1 MPPKR
6 LNESLVAVLG
16 ELASIKTDSPF
27 KSRAY
32 TRAQESILEIQT
44 DITDVKSLRGIPGI
58 GASIIQTLEEYVA
71 TGKIAK
77 LEEYKSTPI
86 HVFGEIYGVGPKKA
100 EELAKQG
107 FKSIADLRQKL
118 KNDPNILNAT
128 QKVGL
133 QYYEDILERIPR
145 KEIDEYH
152 YEFSKVLS
160 QRRNPEHERSGTM
173 RNPEHERSG
182 TMRNLAEPV
191 EPANYE
197 IVGSYRRGALSSGD
211 IDVIFTSADVAL
223 FDQFLDSLIHN
234 GVIKEVL
241 SRGKSKCLV
250 IACLPSH
257 KGRRQGFV
265 HRRVDFLYTTPA
277 EFPFAVLYF
286 TGSKGFNVVMR
297 NHALARGYSM
307 NEHGMTV
314 KATGQPVG
322 HYFSREADIFDF
334 LGLEYKL
341 PEERIDG
348 RSVVLK
354 AALTIEAP
362 KAPLV
367 KEPLTKEPLTKEP
380 LTKEPLTKE
389 PSPLTNVPTHLIKTP
404 LAPKA
409 PLVKEPSPKKL
420 KSLFSNS
427 PNSINIPTPELYK
440 ANSPKTKKNKA
451 KMNPAKTKKNMKA
464 VKSSPEA
471 LLKLFADTGIMVL
484 DSLSQD
490 QLSSMIIKANDDY
503 YNKSTPLITDTQYD
517 IIKEYIERKYP
528 ANVAIKEVGA
538 KVIKNKVTLPYEMAS
553 MDKIKADSDALGRW
567 TAKYAGP
574 YVVSAKMDGVSGL
587 YLCQEDN
594 QSIDGVSKPRLYT
607 RGDGKVGQDVSHL
620 VKTLSLP
627 CVPGVVVRGEFIMR
641 KDVFES
647 KYKAT
652 YATSRNLVAGIVNS
666 RTIDERMDDL
676 DFVAYELISP
686 VMKPSKQ
693 MAAMTSYGFRVVK
706 YSTHK
711 TLSNES
717 LSTILQDIRTNYD
730 YETDGIIVANDATY
744 PRKSG
749 NPEHAFAF
757 KMVIGDQMAEAKV
770 VDVIWDVSQDGY
782 LKPRIRIE
790 PVNIAG
796 VNIEYTTGFNG
807 KFIEENGIGVGAVV
821 RIIRSGDVIPYV
833 REVILRAEKAKM
845 PDVPYVWTSTHVD
858 IVVENVAE
866 DPAVKRKNV
875 VGFFMELDIKGLG
888 ESNMKKIMD
897 AGYDSVA
904 KILTLGRTEFEKVFG
919 KGKTGPALYEGIH
932 ERIRTASLAEL
943 MTASNM
949 FGRGIGRKSVDAL
962 LSAHPDFL
970 TSTIPKTAKLEIL
983 SNIGVKKNGEQFYDA
998 IVPFRRFLEEC
1009 GLAHKLTNVQPK
1021 VVEQVVD
1028 NSSPLFG
1035 KSVVM
1040 TKVRD
1045 ADIIEFLKRVGATLD
1060 DAMKTT
1066 TFVLIVK
1073 DKGDVS
1079 AKTKYAEAKGI
1090 PVMTVE
1096 EFKAEYIM

>member
-1 MPPKR
+1 MPTKR

-44 DITDVKSLRGIPGI
+44 DITDVKSLRGVPGI
-58 GASIIQTLEEYVA
+58 GTSIIQTLEEYVT

-86 HVFGEIYGVGPKKA
+86 HIFGEIYGVGPKKA
-100 EELAKQG
+100 EELAKHG
-107 FKSIADLRQKL
+107 FKSIAELRQRVKT
-118 KNDPNILNAT
+118 DPNILNAT

-152 YEFSKVLS
+152 YEFSKMLIS
-160 QRRNPEHERSGTM
+160 KT
-173 RNPEHERSG
+173 
-182 TMRNLAEPV
+182 EPSKT
-191 EPANYE
+191 EPNNAKYE
-197 IVGSYRRGALSSGD
+197 IVGSYRRGASSSGD
-211 IDVIFTSADVAL
+211 IDVIFTSADSTL
-223 FDQFLDSLIHN
+223 FDQFLDSLISA

-265 HRRVDFLYTTPA
+265 YRRVDFLYTTPA

-322 HYFSREADIFDF
+322 HYFAREADIFDF

-341 PEERIDG
+341 PEDRIDG

-354 AALTIEAP
+354 GAP
-362 KAPLV
+362 MLK
-367 KEPLTKEPLTKEP
+367 
-380 LTKEPLTKE
+380 
-389 PSPLTNVPTHLIKTP
+389 PSLSKTP
-404 LAPKA
+404 EKM
-409 PLVKEPSPKKL
+409 
-420 KSLFSNS
+420 KSFLSNS
-427 PNSINIPTPELYK
+427 PTSINNTETHK

-451 KMNPAKTKKNMKA
+451 KMNPAKTKKNVKA
-464 VKSSPEA
+464 VKSSPANSSPANSSPEA

-503 YNKSTPLITDTQYD
+503 YNKSVPLITDTQYD

-528 ANVAIKEVGA
+528 ANIAIKEVGA
-538 KVIKNKVTLPYEMAS
+538 KVVKNKVTLPYEMAS
-553 MDKIKADSDALGRW
+553 MDKIKADSDALGKW
-567 TAKYAGP
+567 TAKYRGP

-587 YLCQEDN
+587 YLCEGSGAQPDA
-594 QSIDGVSKPRLYT
+594 VVPHLYT

-620 VKTLSLP
+620 IRTLSLP

-693 MAAMTSYGFRVVK
+693 LATMASYGFRVVK

-711 TLSNES
+711 TLSNEG
-717 LSTILQDIRTNYD
+717 LSTILQDIRSNYD

-757 KMVIGDQMAEAKV
+757 KMVISDQMAEAKV

-845 PDVPYVWTSTHVD
+845 PDVPYVWTATHVD

-897 AGYDSVA
+897 AGHDSVA
-904 KILTLGRTEFEKVFG
+904 KILTLGRAEFEKVFG
-919 KGKTGPALYEGIH
+919 KGKSGPALYEGIH
-932 ERIRTASLAEL
+932 ARIESASLAEL

-962 LSAHPDFL
+962 LEAHPDFL
-970 TSTIPKTAKLEIL
+970 TSTAPKAVKLEIL

-1009 GLAHKLTNVQPK
+1009 GLTHKLADVRVK
-1021 VVEQVVD
+1021 AVEPVVD
-1028 NSSPLFG
+1028 SGSPLFG

-1045 ADIIEFLKRVGATLD
+1045 AEIIEFLKRVGATLD

-1096 EFKAEYIM
+1096 EFKETYL

>member
-1 MPPKR
+1 
-6 LNESLVAVLG
+6 
-16 ELASIKTDSPF
+16 
-27 KSRAY
+27 
-32 TRAQESILEIQT
+32 
-44 DITDVKSLRGIPGI
+44 
-58 GASIIQTLEEYVA
+58 
-71 TGKIAK
+71 
-77 LEEYKSTPI
+77 
-86 HVFGEIYGVGPKKA
+86 VGPKKA

-107 FKSIADLRQKL
+107 FKTIAELRQKL
-118 KNDPNILNAT
+118 KSDPKILNAV

-145 KEIDEYH
+145 KEIDEYQ

-160 QRRNPEHERSGTM
+160 RM
-173 RNPEHERSG
+173 RNPE
-182 TMRNLAEPV
+182 RNPEQNP
-191 EPANYE
+191 EQNPEYE
-197 IVGSYRRGALSSGD
+197 IVGSYRRGASSSGD
-211 IDVIFTSADVAL
+211 IDVIFTSADEAL
-223 FDQFLDSLIHN
+223 FNQFLDSLIQS

-297 NHALARGYSM
+297 NHALAKGYSM

-314 KATGQPVG
+314 KANGQPVG
-322 HYFSREADIFDF
+322 HYFAREADIFDF
-334 LGLEYKL
+334 LGLEYKI

-354 AALTIEAP
+354 AVLTIEAP
-362 KAPLV
+362 KAPFV
-367 KEPLTKEPLTKEP
+367 KEPL
-380 LTKEPLTKE
+380 
-389 PSPLTNVPTHLIKTP
+389 
-404 LAPKA
+404 
-409 PLVKEPSPKKL
+409 VKEASPKVQLSSAPSPSPKKL
-420 KSLFSNS
+420 KSFSSNS
-427 PNSINIPTPELYK
+427 PISNNIPKTELFK

-451 KMNPAKTKKNMKA
+451 KMNPAKTKKNTKA

-528 ANVAIKEVGA
+528 ANDAIKEVGA
-538 KVIKNKVTLPYEMAS
+538 KVVKNKVTLPYEMAS
-553 MDKIKADSDALGRW
+553 MDKIKADSGALPRW
-567 TAKYAGP
+567 TAKYTGP

-587 YLCQEDN
+587 YLCKD
-594 QSIDGVSKPRLYT
+594 SKPQLYT
-607 RGDGKVGQDVSHL
+607 RGDGHIGQDVTHL
-620 VKTLSLP
+620 LKTLSLP
-627 CVPGVVVRGEFIMR
+627 CVPDIVVRGEFIMR

-693 MAAMTSYGFRVVK
+693 MAAMASYGFRVVK

-711 TLSNES
+711 TLSNEG
-717 LSTILQDIRTNYD
+717 LSTILQEIRTNYD
-730 YETDGIIVANDATY
+730 YETDGIIVANDASY

-807 KFIEENGIGVGAVV
+807 KFIEENSIGVGAVV

-833 REVILRAEKAKM
+833 REVILRADKAKM
-845 PDVPYVWTSTHVD
+845 PDMPYIWTTTHVD
-858 IVVENVAE
+858 IMVENVAE
-866 DPAVKRKNV
+866 DPTVRRKNV

-888 ESNMKKIMD
+888 ESNMKKLWMRD
-897 AGYDSVA
+897 
-904 KILTLGRTEFEKVFG
+904 
-919 KGKTGPALYEGIH
+919 
-932 ERIRTASLAEL
+932 
-943 MTASNM
+943 
-949 FGRGIGRKSVDAL
+949 
-962 LSAHPDFL
+962 
-970 TSTIPKTAKLEIL
+970 TI
-983 SNIGVKKNGEQFYDA
+983 QWQRY
-998 IVPFRRFLEEC
+998 
-1009 GLAHKLTNVQPK
+1009 
-1021 VVEQVVD
+1021 
-1028 NSSPLFG
+1028 
-1035 KSVVM
+1035 
-1040 TKVRD
+1040 
-1045 ADIIEFLKRVGATLD
+1045 
-1060 DAMKTT
+1060 
-1066 TFVLIVK
+1066 
-1073 DKGDVS
+1073 
-1079 AKTKYAEAKGI
+1079 
-1090 PVMTVE
+1090 
-1096 EFKAEYIM
+1096 

>member
-1 MPPKR
+1 MPTKR

-44 DITDVKSLRGIPGI
+44 DITDVKSLRGVPGI

-86 HVFGEIYGVGPKKA
+86 HIFGEIYGVGPKKA

-107 FKSIADLRQKL
+107 FKSIAELRQRL
-118 KNDPNILNAT
+118 KTDPNILKAT

-152 YEFSKVLS
+152 YEFSKNMSITEPLS
-160 QRRNPEHERSGTM
+160 G
-173 RNPEHERSG
+173 
-182 TMRNLAEPV
+182 AEPLSR
-191 EPANYE
+191 AKYE
-197 IVGSYRRGALSSGD
+197 IVGSYRRGASSSGD
-211 IDVIFTSADVAL
+211 IDVIFTSADSAL
-223 FDQFLDSLIHN
+223 FDQFLDSLIGA

-265 HRRVDFLYTTPA
+265 YRRVDFLYTTPA

-322 HYFSREADIFDF
+322 HYFAKESDIFDF
-334 LGLEYKL
+334 LGIEYKL

-354 AALTIEAP
+354 EAP
-362 KAPLV
+362 MPKASLDKKAPLV
-367 KEPLTKEPLTKEP
+367 KESL
-380 LTKEPLTKE
+380 
-389 PSPLTNVPTHLIKTP
+389 SKTS
-404 LAPKA
+404 
-409 PLVKEPSPKKL
+409 VKEAPEAPEKMKYFL
-420 KSLFSNS
+420 SNS
-427 PNSINIPTPELYK
+427 PTSINITQTHK

-451 KMNPAKTKKNMKA
+451 KMNPAKTKKNVKA
-464 VKSSPEA
+464 ANSSPANLSPANSSPEA

-503 YNKSTPLITDTQYD
+503 YNKSVPLITDTQYD

-538 KVIKNKVTLPYEMAS
+538 KITKNKVTLPYEMAS
-553 MDKIKADSDALGRW
+553 MDKIKADSDALGKW
-567 TAKYAGP
+567 TAKYVGP

-587 YLCQEDN
+587 YLCKETRPN
-594 QSIDGVSKPRLYT
+594 EGVSQPNEESQSRLYT

-620 VKTLSLP
+620 VRTLSLP

-693 MAAMTSYGFRVVK
+693 MATMASYGFRVVK

-711 TLSNES
+711 TLSNEG
-717 LSTILQDIRTNYD
+717 LSTILQEIRSNYD

-757 KMVIGDQMAEAKV
+757 KMVISDQMAEAKV

-845 PDVPYVWTSTHVD
+845 PDVPYVWTATHVD

-866 DPAVKRKNV
+866 DPVVKRKNV

-897 AGYDSVA
+897 AGHDSVA
-904 KILTLGRTEFEKVFG
+904 KIIKMSPADFANVFG
-919 KGKTGPALYEGIH
+919 KGKSGPALYEGIH
-932 ERIRTASLAEL
+932 ARIESASLAEL

-949 FGRGIGRKSVDAL
+949 FGRGIGRKSVDPL
-962 LSAHPDFL
+962 LEAHPDFL
-970 TSTIPKTAKLEIL
+970 TSTAPKAVKLEIL

-1009 GLAHKLTNVQPK
+1009 GLAHKLEGVPVK
-1021 VVEQVVD
+1021 VVDKVVD
-1028 NSSPLFG
+1028 SGSPLFG

-1045 ADIIEFLKRVGATLD
+1045 AEIIEFLKRVGATLD

-1096 EFKAEYIM
+1096 EFKAEYM

>member
-1 MPPKR
+1 MPSKR
-6 LNESLVAVLG
+6 LNESLVAILS
-16 ELASIKTDSPF
+16 ELASIKTDSTF

-44 DITDVKSLRGIPGI
+44 DITDVKSLRGVPGI
-58 GASIIQTLEEYVA
+58 GASIVKTLEEYVA

-118 KNDPNILNAT
+118 KNDPTILNAT

-145 KEIDEYH
+145 KEIDEYQ

-160 QRRNPEHERSGTM
+160 QM

-182 TMRNLAEPV
+182 TMRNLAE
-191 EPANYE
+191 YE

-211 IDVIFTSADVAL
+211 IDVIFTSADETL
-223 FDQFLDSLIHN
+223 FNQFLDSLIQN

-297 NHALARGYSM
+297 NHALSRGYSM

-322 HYFSREADIFDF
+322 HSFLREVDIFDF

-341 PEERIDG
+341 PEDRIDG

-354 AALTIEAP
+354 AP
-362 KAPLV
+362 SAPLAKV
-367 KEPLTKEPLTKEP
+367 
-380 LTKEPLTKE
+380 
-389 PSPLTNVPTHLIKTP
+389 PSPS
-404 LAPKA
+404 AKA
-409 PLVKEPSPKKL
+409 QSPEKL
-420 KSLFSNS
+420 KSLFSTS
-427 PNSINIPTPELYK
+427 PNSINIHNPKLYK

-451 KMNPAKTKKNMKA
+451 NMNPAKTKKNVKA
-464 VKSSPEA
+464 VKASPEA

-503 YNKSTPLITDTQYD
+503 YNNSAPLITDTQYD

-528 ANVAIKEVGA
+528 SNVAIKEVGA

-567 TAKYAGP
+567 TAKYTGP

-587 YLCQEDN
+587 FLCQED
-594 QSIDGVSKPRLYT
+594 KPHLYT

-627 CVPGVVVRGEFIMR
+627 CIPGVVVRGEFIMR

-693 MAAMTSYGFRVVK
+693 MAAMASYGFRVVK

-845 PDVPYVWTSTHVD
+845 PDVPYVWTATHVD

-904 KILTLGRTEFEKVFG
+904 KILTLGRPEFEKVFG
-919 KGKTGPALYEGIH
+919 KGKSGPALYEGIH

-962 LSAHPDFL
+962 LEAHPDFL
-970 TSTIPKTAKLEIL
+970 TSNAPKSAKLAIL

-998 IVPFRRFLEEC
+998 IVPFRQFLEEC
-1009 GLAHKLTNVQPK
+1009 GLAHKLMEVQAK
-1021 VVEQVVD
+1021 VVESIVVD

-1045 ADIIEFLKRVGATLD
+1045 AEIIEYLKRVGATLD

-1090 PVMTVE
+1090 SVMTVE
-1096 EFKAEYIM
+1096 EFKAEYMM

>member
-1 MPPKR
+1 MPSKR
-6 LNESLVAVLG
+6 LNESLVAILG
-16 ELASIKTDSPF
+16 ELASIKTDSTF

-44 DITDVKSLRGIPGI
+44 DITDVKSLRGVPGI
-58 GASIIQTLEEYVA
+58 GASIVKTLEEYVA

-118 KNDPNILNAT
+118 KNDPSILNAT

-145 KEIDEYH
+145 KEIDEYQ

-160 QRRNPEHERSGTM
+160 QRRNPEHEHE
-173 RNPEHERSG
+173 RNPERSG
-182 TMRNLAEPV
+182 TMRNLAE
-191 EPANYE
+191 YE

-211 IDVIFTSADVAL
+211 IDVIFTSADETL
-223 FDQFLDSLIHN
+223 FNQFLDSLIQN

-297 NHALARGYSM
+297 NHALSRGYSM

-322 HYFSREADIFDF
+322 HSFLREVDIFDF

-341 PEERIDG
+341 PEDRIDG

-354 AALTIEAP
+354 APSAKVQSPSA
-362 KAPLV
+362 KV
-367 KEPLTKEPLTKEP
+367 
-380 LTKEPLTKE
+380 
-389 PSPLTNVPTHLIKTP
+389 PSPS
-404 LAPKA
+404 AKA
-409 PLVKEPSPKKL
+409 QSPEKL
-420 KSLFSNS
+420 KSLFSTS
-427 PNSINIPTPELYK
+427 PNSINIHNPKLYK

-451 KMNPAKTKKNMKA
+451 KMNPAKTKKNVKA
-464 VKSSPEA
+464 VKASPEA

-503 YNKSTPLITDTQYD
+503 YNNSAPLITDTQYD

-528 ANVAIKEVGA
+528 SNVAIKEVGA

-567 TAKYAGP
+567 TAKYTGP

-587 YLCQEDN
+587 YLCQED
-594 QSIDGVSKPRLYT
+594 KPHLYT

-627 CVPGVVVRGEFIMR
+627 CIPGVVVRGEFIMR

-693 MAAMTSYGFRVVK
+693 MAAMASYGFRVVK

-845 PDVPYVWTSTHVD
+845 PDVPYVWTATHVD

-904 KILTLGRTEFEKVFG
+904 KILTLGRPEFEKVFG
-919 KGKTGPALYEGIH
+919 KGKSGPALYEGIH

-962 LSAHPDFL
+962 LEAHPDFL
-970 TSTIPKTAKLEIL
+970 TSNAPKSAKLAIL

-998 IVPFRRFLEEC
+998 IVPFRQFLEEC
-1009 GLAHKLTNVQPK
+1009 GLAHKLTEVQAK
-1021 VVEQVVD
+1021 VVESVVVD

-1045 ADIIEFLKRVGATLD
+1045 AEIIEFLKRVGATLD

-1096 EFKAEYIM
+1096 EFKAEYMM

>member
-1 MPPKR
+1 MCSFKRTFVFFCRQYILKMPPKR
-6 LNESLVAVLG
+6 LNESLVAILG

-44 DITDVKSLRGIPGI
+44 DITDVKSLRGISEI

-86 HVFGEIYGVGPKKA
+86 HIFGEIYGVGPKKA

-145 KEIDEYH
+145 KEIDEYQ

-160 QRRNPEHERSGTM
+160 QRRNP
-173 RNPEHERSG
+173 
-182 TMRNLAEPV
+182 AEPV
-191 EPANYE
+191 EPAKYE
-197 IVGSYRRGALSSGD
+197 IVGSYRRGAESSGD

-223 FDQFLDSLIHN
+223 FDQFLDSLIQN

-265 HRRVDFLYTTPA
+265 YRRVDFLYTTPA

-314 KATGQPVG
+314 KATGQPVD

-362 KAPLV
+362 KAPL
-367 KEPLTKEPLTKEP
+367 
-380 LTKEPLTKE
+380 TKE
-389 PSPLTNVPTHLIKTP
+389 PSPLTKVPSHLIKTP
-404 LAPKA
+404 LAPPA
-409 PLVKEPSPKKL
+409 PSVKEASPKKL

-427 PNSINIPTPELYK
+427 PNSINIHNPELHK

-503 YNKSTPLITDTQYD
+503 YNKSAPLITDTQYD

-567 TAKYAGP
+567 TAKYTGP

-587 YLCQEDN
+587 FLCQED
-594 QSIDGVSKPRLYT
+594 KPHLYT

-693 MAAMTSYGFRVVK
+693 MAAMASYGFRVVK

-717 LSTILQDIRTNYD
+717 LSTILQDIRSNYD

-807 KFIEENGIGVGAVV
+807 KFIEENCIGVGAIV

-866 DPAVKRKNV
+866 DPTVKRKNV

-932 ERIRTASLAEL
+932 ERIRTVSLAEL

-962 LSAHPDFL
+962 LEAHPDFL
-970 TSTIPKTAKLEIL
+970 TSTIPKTAKLAIL

-998 IVPFRRFLEEC
+998 IVPFRQFLEEC
-1009 GLAHKLTNVQPK
+1009 GLAHKLTEVQAN
-1021 VVEQVVD
+1021 VVESVVVD

-1045 ADIIEFLKRVGATLD
+1045 AEIIEFLKRVGATLD

-1090 PVMTVE
+1090 PVMSVE